1 MKNKKYKLKLQINS
15 VYFSIKLIRPFSL
28 FNCCSVLEENNIYYQ
43 LQNSKKINI
52 FNSLNIIENND
63 DTEKIILE
71 TYNKN
76 VKEIKIKKI
85 KINSN
90 KEKKNLPL
98 IDELSTE
105 KNYNIISN
113 QDNLIK
119 IPIILKK

>member
-1 MKNKKYKLKLQINS
+1 M
-15 VYFSIKLIRPFSL
+15 
-28 FNCCSVLEENNIYYQ
+28 
-43 LQNSKKINI
+43 
-52 FNSLNIIENND
+52 IIENY
-63 DTEKIILE
+63 K
-71 TYNKN
+71 KN
-76 VKEIKIKKI
+76 QKEIKIKKL

-90 KEKKNLPL
+90 KEKNLPL